1 MKPALRA
8 FRSKSFRVFYVGQGL
23 SLLGNWIQTVAMSW
37 LVYRVTGSALL
48 LGVTAGAQQLP
59 ILFLAPVAGVWAD
72 RVNRRR
78 LLMLIQSLAFV
89 QALALALLTFAGA
102 IRVPELIA
110 LALFLGIITAF
121 ETPTRQAFLLELID
135 HREDLPNAIALQSR
149 LFQSTRFVGP
159 SVAGLMLAAVGEAW
173 CFVVN
178 ALCYLAIIV
187 TYRIIKARPREIP
200 DTGVAWWRQLASGF
214 SYAFGFTGTRRLL
227 LLLMAVGVF
236 TAPWSSLMPIFA
248 AETFGGDSKTFGF
261 LIGAVGLGAITGTF
275 ALAARSSVRG
285 LGRVIASTTVVAGF
299 ALVGF
304 SQSGMLWLSLIFL
317 AVFGAGLVV
326 TAASINTILQTVA
339 EEDRRARIISLYVM
353 CFLGFAPIGNFTAG
367 ALAEEIGAHW
377 TLLGCGLIVVLAGST
392 FALGLKSWARA
403 VRPVYL
409 KQGIIREQEKQKT

>member
-1 MKPALRA
+1 VKPALRA
-8 FRSKSFRVFYVGQGL
+8 FRSKSFRVFYTGQGL

-89 QALALALLTFAGA
+89 QALALAMLTFAGA

-135 HREDLPNAIALQSR
+135 HREDLPNAIALQSM

-187 TYRIIKARPREIP
+187 TYGIVRARPRELP
-200 DTGVAWWRQLASGF
+200 DTGVSWWRQLVSGF

-227 LLLMAVGVF
+227 LLLMVVGFF

-261 LIGAVGLGAITGTF
+261 LIGAVGLGAIAGTF

-377 TLLGCGLIVVLAGST
+377 TLLGCGLIVVLAGSI

-409 KQGIIREQEKQKT
+409 KQGIIREQEK